1 MTHSFKEEAMHE
13 TEIRKKAK
21 EWVRWAASGGDLK
34 LKSEFEKFLAAHHKA
49 YRVALEEFT
58 RPISF

>member
-1 MTHSFKEEAMHE
+1 MHE